1 MPPGCASWPC
11 PGQRGT
17 QHLVPAG
24 KEELK
29 KRGSGGK
36 AAKSLLGMHSCQ
48 LAACD
53 GGGGGAEQQEHSRTR
68 KMLLHLGHYLRV
80 AVARRM

>member
-1 MPPGCASWPC
+1 MPPGCANWPC

-29 KRGSGGK
+29 KRGSGAK

-48 LAACD
+48 IAACD
-53 GGGGGAEQQEHSRTR
+53 GGGGAEQQEHSRTR